1 MKVQRL
7 SYVWWVREADSLYT
21 TLPLPAALA
30 DPIFSFALISAASL
44 RSPGNV
50 YLSFVSED
58 RLCLRSPLF
67 PEVFPPAFPRSQPQS
82 WISPARISLCRATIS
97 PSSGQHRGGAI
108 WPILQSSF
116 PPWKDLKKKLQRS
129 NSQPCRHGAGEG
141 ARARVCCH
149 VAHQTQTRTD
159 LLMNRTEKTEE
170 EEATKC
176 RCSGGDRMLR
186 R

>member
-82 WISPARISLCRATIS
+82 WISPARISLLPRNHLPLLRAA
-97 PSSGQHRGGAI
+97 PGRCNLAHPPEQFSS
-108 WPILQSSF
+108 LE
-116 PPWKDLKKKLQRS
+116 RS
-129 NSQPCRHGAGEG
+129 
-141 ARARVCCH
+141 
-149 VAHQTQTRTD
+149 
-159 LLMNRTEKTEE
+159 EE
-170 EEATKC
+170 EVAKKQLAAMQTW
-176 RCSGGDRMLR
+176 GR
-186 R
+186 RRGTCPCVLSCCPPNPN